1 MHRVQAVVIDLICRD
16 LAVILFFES
25 LLQQSLLVKATN
37 SHINYTLY
45 DNGISAVF
53 VIHFEEQGIACLRFM
68 RFCET
73 ESGRFVWKGMVVNM
87 AVIGY
92 AFLAAAV
99 FIADLCIKNHIE
111 RTRTEGETD
120 PVLEGRL
127 LLRKYHNRG
136 AFLDMGQNRRGV
148 VAVLSL
154 ILTLGAT
161 VLFLVTFTFRGGRLL
176 KTGLALL
183 LGGAYS
189 NTYDRLVRKY
199 VVDYVSFPVKNKKIR
214 NIVFN
219 ISDFCIMTGA
229 LLIVLGSAGE

>member
-1 MHRVQAVVIDLICRD
+1 M
-16 LAVILFFES
+16 
-25 LLQQSLLVKATN
+25 
-37 SHINYTLY
+37 
-45 DNGISAVF
+45 
-53 VIHFEEQGIACLRFM
+53 
-68 RFCET
+68 
-73 ESGRFVWKGMVVNM
+73 
-87 AVIGY
+87 
-92 AFLAAAV
+92 
-99 FIADLCIKNHIE
+99 
-111 RTRTEGETD
+111 
-120 PVLEGRL
+120 
-127 LLRKYHNRG
+127 
-136 AFLDMGQNRRGV
+136 
-148 VAVLSL
+148 SL

-229 LLIVLGSAGE
+229 LLIVLGSGGE